1 MKKILFIIN
10 SLRVGGAEKIL
21 VNLLNEI
28 DYEKYDV
35 SLIYFVKGGGF
46 LNDVPSSVHCKCIIG
61 MGSRFNNLFR
71 KLLDCFGLLD
81 MYFKW
86 CMRQSVDKY
95 DTIVSYLEGFP
106 TRMHSYVLDKA
117 IRNISFVHTDLA
129 TFRDSA
135 AQFSQKYSQEMAYSK
150 MDEIVF
156 VSKQSMESFNRIFPN
171 IDVRQSVL
179 SNFIEKRK
187 IISQSLEK
195 RIEKRG
201 FTVVTVGRLAPVK
214 GVDIIPL
221 VAKYLKDK
229 GLPIYFIIVGNGSE
243 YDNIRQLIQE
253 NGVGDIINMV
263 GFQKNPYPYILASD
277 IYLNTSHTEGMPLSL
292 CEAMTLGKPVIAT
305 NTSGAIELLDNEH
318 GLLVDRTVEQIGEA
332 IIKLYCNESIRM
344 SLAEKGIELSNRF
357 DKQFYITNFNKLI
370 L

>member
-21 VNLLNEI
+21 IDLLKGM

-35 SLIYFVKGGGF
+35 SLVYFVKGGVF
-46 LNDVPSSVHCKCIIG
+46 LNDVPAPVHCKCIVG
-61 MGSRFNNLFR
+61 MGSRIDNLFR
-71 KLLDCFGLLD
+71 KIIDGFSLLD
-81 MYFKW
+81 MYYKL
-86 CMRQSVDKY
+86 CMRQGVGNY

-106 TRMHSYVLDKA
+106 TRMHSYILDKA
-117 IRNISFVHTDLA
+117 VRNISFVHTDLA

-135 AQFSQKYSQEMAYSK
+135 DQYSHKYTQEMVYSK

-156 VSKQSMESFNRIFPN
+156 VSRHAKESFNRVFPN
-171 IDVRQSVL
+171 IAAMQTIL
-179 SNFIEKRK
+179 SNFIDKRT
-187 IISQSLEK
+187 IILQSLEK
-195 RIEKRG
+195 RIDRRG

-221 VAKYLKDK
+221 VAKYLKNK
-229 GLPIYFIIVGNGSE
+229 GLLIYFNIVGDGSE
-243 YDNIRQLIQE
+243 FDIIRQLIQE
-253 NGVGDIINMV
+253 NGVGDVVSMA

-305 NTSGAIELLDNEH
+305 NTSGAIELLEKGH
-318 GLLVDRTVEQIGEA
+318 GILVDRTVEQIGEA
-332 IIKLYCNESIRM
+332 IIKLYCNDSIRM
-344 SLAEKGIELSNRF
+344 SLAEKGLELSNQF
-357 DKQFYITNFNKLI
+357 DKHIYLTNFYKLI
-370 L
+370 